1 MTTKHLAS
9 KPEPLLSRPMK
20 RLAFSICIAIAA
32 MTIGA
37 CEKHPA
43 AELPEHYQHKGAA
56 KHSDSGHENKTPAH
70 DAKEKTPNADHKG

>member
-1 MTTKHLAS
+1 
-9 KPEPLLSRPMK
+9 
-20 RLAFSICIAIAA
+20 